1 MARLGSA
8 ILSRLASIYELR
20 QHLLADPLA
29 TWRDFRTMDR
39 QLQDAIHAVGWLAG
53 RASELAKALLV
64 AAQEEADGFAAAA
77 ALLHAGGDDDSAS
90 LLVGP
95 LSVAGVADGVLAAL
109 RLSGQ
114 ASLWQELGAR
124 APQAP
129 STLAVRVSSLAD
141 CGELSA
147 DMLVDLLGH
156 DNDALAIRAAELLAW
171 LGRPPADARALE
183 NCLQREISEARVFPF
198 LYAAIV
204 LGSGRALDELR
215 RRLDAGEPVTA
226 HAVDALACAGGPH
239 DAERFLKLAAR
250 DEALAAV
257 AVLAAGHLGDR
268 RTAAALVAGVEPKA
282 VAERA
287 LRTIV
292 GASARDAAGSSGGRL
307 LYGKPWTLDGALSR
321 LDALDEPLRARRWL
335 ALEATVRTGVRPT
348 VVVDVA
354 MPVAVQDAARAR
366 LRAAIEP
373 RGRSIPDGA
382 WFYFGR
388 PVA

>member
-1 MARLGSA
+1 
-8 ILSRLASIYELR
+8 
-20 QHLLADPLA
+20 
-29 TWRDFRTMDR
+29 
-39 QLQDAIHAVGWLAG
+39 
-53 RASELAKALLV
+53 
-64 AAQEEADGFAAAA
+64 
-77 ALLHAGGDDDSAS
+77 
-90 LLVGP
+90 
-95 LSVAGVADGVLAAL
+95 
-109 RLSGQ
+109 
-114 ASLWQELGAR
+114 
-124 APQAP
+124 
-129 STLAVRVSSLAD
+129 
-141 CGELSA
+141 
-147 DMLVDLLGH
+147 MLVELLGH

-183 NCLQREISEARVFPF
+183 NCLQREISAARVFPF

-204 LGSGRALDELR
+204 LGSAGALAELR

-239 DAERFLKLAAR
+239 DAERLLKLAAR

-292 GASARDAAGSSGGRL
+292 GASARDAARSSGGRL
-307 LYGKPWTLDGALSR
+307 LYGKPWTLEGALTR
-321 LDALDEPLRARRWL
+321 LDALDELLRARRWL
-335 ALEATVRTGVRPT
+335 ALEAAVRTGTRPT

-354 MPVAVQDAARAR
+354 MPVAVQTAALAR
-366 LRAAIEP
+366 LRAATEP
-373 RGRSIPDGA
+373 RGRVIPGGA

-388 PVA
+388 PIA